1 MSAARSNPLAGRT
14 CYVPWMGSGT
24 TRLFCAALRG
34 AGIDARPVPESDAQ
48 TLELSAPYVSEQCYP
63 QRVTLGNFL
72 KIVATPGFNPSS
84 VAFFMP
90 QASGPCR
97 FGQYAAFTRQVL
109 AERGAGEVLLLSPG
123 FDDGYAALGANG
135 TLAMRYGWWGL
146 AAADVLRRLLH
157 RLRPYEREVGAT
169 DRVYA
174 ESLAVL
180 EAILSDR
187 HDRCRAK
194 FTVLQRTLAAIRD
207 RFRAVDV
214 DRSVERPVI
223 GVVGEIFCRLD
234 CFSNEDIVRRIED
247 HGGEAWLAGLCEW
260 VHYANHWEQVELKA
274 AGGRSLR
281 RLRSWLSDRIQ
292 HRDEHL
298 ITAPFANDLAGRR
311 EPSTVAEILSLAH
324 PYLPAAAGL
333 GEMTLSLGRAIYLQQ
348 QGVAGVLD
356 ISPFTCMNGIVSEA
370 IYPKLSREHC
380 NIPIRTLYFDGTH
393 AVTEQQLELFMEL
406 VCSRRAVTSR

>member
-1 MSAARSNPLAGRT
+1 MTRAQSNPLAGRT

-34 AGIDARPVPESDAQ
+34 AGIDASPVPESDAQ
-48 TLELSAPYVSEQCYP
+48 TLELSAPFVAEQCYP

-72 KIVATPGFNPSS
+72 KIVAAPGFAPAS

-109 AERGAGEVLLLSPG
+109 AERGAGEVLLLSPT
-123 FDDGYAALGANG
+123 FDDGYAALGSNG
-135 TLAMRYGWWGL
+135 TQAMRYGWWGL
-146 AAADVLRRLLH
+146 AAADVMRRMLH
-157 RLRPYEREVGAT
+157 RVRPYEREAGSA
-169 DRVYA
+169 DRVYE
-174 ESLAVL
+174 ESLAAL
-180 EAILSDR
+180 EKNLSERQHR
-187 HDRCRAK
+187 HRAK

-207 RFRAVDV
+207 RFRAVAV
-214 DRSVERPVI
+214 ERSGERPVI

-234 CFSNEDIVRRIED
+234 RFSNEDVVRRIEA
-247 HGGEAWLAGLCEW
+247 HGGEAWLTGLCEW
-260 VHYANHWEQVELKA
+260 VHYANYWEQVELKA
-274 AGGRSLR
+274 HGGWSLR
-281 RLRSWLSDRIQ
+281 RLRSWVSDRIQ
-292 HRDEHL
+292 HRDERL
-298 ITAPFANDLAGRR
+298 IAAPFVDDLADRR

-333 GEMTLSLGRAIYLQQ
+333 GEMTLSLGRSIYLQR
-348 QGVAGVLD
+348 QGVAGILD

-370 IYPKLSREHC
+370 IYPKLSRDHG

-393 AVTEQQLELFMEL
+393 ASTEQELELFMAL
-406 VCSRRAVTSR
+406 AQRPRTDL